1 MKRRD
6 FLASGLNASLLAGL
20 GVFAPALLAQ
30 AKFPSRTI
38 KYIAP
43 YAAGGGGDLIA
54 RFLAQKLTERF
65 GSPVVVEN
73 KVGAGGNIGADFVL
87 KSPPDGYTI
96 LAMSSTYPIQAAVSK
111 LPFDPIADMTPIIM
125 ISKDPVLIV
134 VNKDFPA
141 RTLPELVELAR
152 KDPGRLTYGSAGV
165 GSLGHMAVEEI
176 NYLAGIKMTHV
187 PYKGSSQAF
196 SDLLGGNVNLM
207 LTSTAFGAPYI
218 KSGRVRGLVL
228 SGPARVPTLPDVPT
242 FAEAGYP
249 QYEVYDWKA
258 VAGPR
263 GIPAA
268 IVAILNA
275 EFNAVL
281 RDKGVAGKLEA
292 DGIAAVGGT
301 PEAMLATIKSDIAR
315 WKTVAERAQVRIE

>member
-1 MKRRD
+1 VNRRH
-6 FLASGLNASLLAGL
+6 FLAAGFRTSLLAGL
-20 GVFAPALLAQ
+20 AALASAPFAQ
-30 AKFPSRTI
+30 GKFPNKTI
-38 KYIAP
+38 RYIAP
-43 YAAGGGGDLIA
+43 FAAGGGGDLIA
-54 RFLAQKLTERF
+54 RYLAQKLTEKF
-65 GSPVVVEN
+65 GSPVIVEN
-73 KVGAGGNIGADFVL
+73 KVGAGGSIGADFVL

-96 LAMSSTYPIQAAVSK
+96 LAMSSTYPIQAAVTK

-125 ISKDPVLIV
+125 ISKDPVLIL
-134 VNKDFPA
+134 VNQAFPA
-141 RTLPELVELAR
+141 RTFAELVELAR
-152 KDPGRLTYGSAGV
+152 KDPGKYTYGSAGV
-165 GSLGHMAVEEI
+165 GSLGHMAVEEM
-176 NYLAGIKMTHV
+176 NFLAGIKMTHV

-196 SDLLGGNVNLM
+196 SDLLGGSVNLM

-242 FAEAGYP
+242 FAEVGYP

-263 GIPAA
+263 GIPADV
-268 IVAILNA
+268 VAFLNA

-281 RDKGVAGKLEA
+281 RDKSVNAKLEA

-315 WKTVAERAQVRIE
+315 WKAVAEKAQIRIE